1 MAKEID
7 IVVVGAGPVGLF
19 TVFEAGLLGLNCVLI
34 DNLDKPGGQCAEL
47 YPEKPIYDI
56 PGVPFQTAQE
66 HVDALLEQIKPFN
79 YELILNERVEEITE
93 IDHKDDK
100 YWSVTTNEGTK
111 LTTKNIFI
119 AAGAGSFEPR
129 RPPNI
134 EDPDKFI
141 NKGVTYAVRSKSTY
155 ENKDVFI
162 FGGGDSALD
171 WCVELAEKAKS
182 LSLVHRRDAFR
193 GAQHTE
199 EQMRELVAAGKVKLL
214 TPYLIDSIEGSD
226 KVTGVSLKNFDT
238 NEIEHYEADEL
249 LFLFGLNKKL
259 GPILEWNIDLN
270 GKKISV
276 NTENFQTSVE
286 GIFAVGDIND
296 YPGKLD
302 LILSGFHETTLAVQE
317 AYKRLY
323 PGERVPFGYT
333 TSNSKLQEKLG
344 VQKVSKLELINLIHK
359 ELPQIQCG
367 RCDTPGCK
375 QYAQAIVDGDP
386 HDRCVPGGEKT
397 LKNLNSI
404 LKRILRK
411 LILNTVQQLRSKK
424 FLLLRKNVLVV
435 KNVLMH
441 ALLMQL

>member
-1 MAKEID
+1 MVKEVD

-66 HVDALLEQIKPFN
+66 HVDALLKQIEPFN
-79 YELILNERVEEITE
+79 YELVLKERVELINE
-93 IDHKDDK
+93 IDHKDSK
-100 YWSVTTNEGTK
+100 FWEIQTNESTK
-111 LTTKNIFI
+111 FITKNIFI

-129 RPPNI
+129 RPANI
-134 EDPDKFI
+134 NEPDKFL
-141 NKGVTYAVRSKSTY
+141 NNGVTYAVRSKSLY
-155 ENKDVFI
+155 ENKDIFI

-171 WCVELAEKAKS
+171 WTIELAEKAKS

-193 GAQHTE
+193 GALHSE
-199 EQMRELVAAGKVKLL
+199 EKMRELVASGKVNLL
-214 TPYLIDSIEGSD
+214 TPYLIDGIEGTS
-226 KVTGVSLKNFDT
+226 KVEAVTLKNFDT
-238 NEIEHYEADEL
+238 NEIERHDADEL

-259 GPILEWNIDLN
+259 GPILEWNLDLS

-276 NTENFQTSVE
+276 NTENYQTSVE

-317 AYKRLY
+317 AYKRIY

-344 VQKVSKLELINLIHK
+344 VKDK
-359 ELPQIQCG
+359 
-367 RCDTPGCK
+367 
-375 QYAQAIVDGDP
+375 
-386 HDRCVPGGEKT
+386 
-397 LKNLNSI
+397 
-404 LKRILRK
+404 
-411 LILNTVQQLRSKK
+411 
-424 FLLLRKNVLVV
+424 
-435 KNVLMH
+435 
-441 ALLMQL
+441 

>member
-93 IDHKDDK
+93 IDHNDDK
-100 YWSVTTNEGTK
+100 YWSVKTNEGTK

-155 ENKDVFI
+155 EDKDIFI

-214 TPYLIDSIEGSD
+214 TPYLIDSIEGLD

-344 VQKVSKLELINLIHK
+344 V
-359 ELPQIQCG
+359 
-367 RCDTPGCK
+367 
-375 QYAQAIVDGDP
+375 
-386 HDRCVPGGEKT
+386 
-397 LKNLNSI
+397 
-404 LKRILRK
+404 
-411 LILNTVQQLRSKK
+411 KK
-424 FLLLRKNVLVV
+424 
-435 KNVLMH
+435 
-441 ALLMQL
+441 

>member
-1 MAKEID
+1 MAKEVD

-66 HVDALLEQIKPFN
+66 HVDALLKQIEPFN
-79 YELILNERVEEITE
+79 YELVLNERVELINE
-93 IDHKDDK
+93 IDHKDSK
-100 YWSVTTNEGTK
+100 FWEIQTNESTK
-111 LTTKNIFI
+111 FITKNIFI

-129 RPPNI
+129 RPANI
-134 EDPDKFI
+134 NEPDKFL
-141 NKGVTYAVRSKSTY
+141 NNGVTYAVRSKSLY
-155 ENKDVFI
+155 ENKDIFI

-171 WCVELAEKAKS
+171 WTIDLAEKAKS

-193 GAQHTE
+193 GALHSE
-199 EQMRELVAAGKVKLL
+199 EKMRELVASGKVNLL
-214 TPYLIDSIEGSD
+214 APYLIDGIEGTS
-226 KVTGVSLKNFDT
+226 KVEAVTLKNFDT
-238 NEIEHYEADEL
+238 NEIERHDADEL

-259 GPILEWNIDLN
+259 GPILEWNLDLS

-276 NTENFQTSVE
+276 NTENYQTSVE

-317 AYKRLY
+317 AYKRIY

-344 VQKVSKLELINLIHK
+344 VKDK
-359 ELPQIQCG
+359 
-367 RCDTPGCK
+367 
-375 QYAQAIVDGDP
+375 
-386 HDRCVPGGEKT
+386 
-397 LKNLNSI
+397 
-404 LKRILRK
+404 
-411 LILNTVQQLRSKK
+411 
-424 FLLLRKNVLVV
+424 
-435 KNVLMH
+435 
-441 ALLMQL
+441 